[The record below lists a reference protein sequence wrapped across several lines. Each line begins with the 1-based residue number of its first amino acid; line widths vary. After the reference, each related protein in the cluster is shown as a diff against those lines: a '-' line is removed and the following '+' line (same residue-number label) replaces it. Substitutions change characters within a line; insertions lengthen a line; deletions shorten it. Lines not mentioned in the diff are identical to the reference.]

1 MIYNTIQIHTYLK
14 TRGTYPT
21 YMIYQL
27 SSSWFIYWGGFIFLS
42 ISVLFQHQLPLKF
55 IDLSNGKKQT
65 NTKWRRMVVRP
76 LRTTSI
82 VKILRKPL
90 QISNGLYLSWMWSAF
105 WPVKM
110 FFVCLFI
117 RNSGPQRIM
126 LVLLGKSTR
135 ATNYLA
141 QKTRKIQKLQMLQ
154 KYIDNLSWPF
164 RKREYFIFGLII
176 TKIFVTT

>member
-110 FFVCLFI
+110 FFVCLFYYKFWPPKKLCLYYWGKVQEQPI
-117 RNSGPQRIM
+117 I
-126 LVLLGKSTR
+126 LLK
-135 ATNYLA
+135 
-141 QKTRKIQKLQMLQ
+141 KLE
-154 KYIDNLSWPF
+154 KFKNFKCYKN
-164 RKREYFIFGLII
+164 K
-176 TKIFVTT
+176 

>member
-14 TRGTYPT
+14 MRGTYPT
-21 YMIYQL
+21 YMIYKL

-110 FFVCLFI
+110 FFVCLLYYKFWPPKNYACI
-117 RNSGPQRIM
+117 IGEKY
-126 LVLLGKSTR
+126 KS
-135 ATNYLA
+135 N
-141 QKTRKIQKLQMLQ
+141 Q
-154 KYIDNLSWPF
+154 LSCS
-164 RKREYFIFGLII
+164 KN
-176 TKIFVTT
+176 

>member
-1 MIYNTIQIHTYLK
+1 MASYGRAASKDYIYSEDIEKTITNFKWLV
-14 TRGTYPT
+14 
-21 YMIYQL
+21 
-27 SSSWFIYWGGFIFLS
+27 FILNVISLLTGKNVFFVSFL
-42 ISVLFQHQLPLKF
+42 
-55 IDLSNGKKQT
+55 
-65 NTKWRRMVVRP
+65 
-76 LRTTSI
+76 
-82 VKILRKPL
+82 L
-90 QISNGLYLSWMWSAF
+90 QILA
-105 WPVKM
+105 
-110 FFVCLFI
+110 
-117 RNSGPQRIM
+117 PQKIM